1 MTDSNVLSAL
11 LPYPNE
17 DDFTSALAYL
27 VDPRRRNGP
36 EVLRWVLSLIPHLPQ
51 AFRFEDYTVSTQ
63 RTASSGRFDLLIRS
77 PSLDPKTQVVIE
89 NKVELSL
96 DDRSV
101 ESIQRYLEWL
111 RSYRGTSYYL
121 VLNTKY
127 SIPEG
132 AEIPEDVLVI
142 HWHMIANR
150 VKGYLFSLPSK
161 DSDVFSK
168 DFLEFLE
175 AHDMGPLDQLNFQ
188 DGTAFRDF
196 RTTNMKFD
204 YVLDSIRSH
213 FKPLGY
219 KVNRDIGLTYEEPY
233 YGVNLK
239 KGDYSELFYN
249 CIYFQDRKVGES
261 RSLFFVTQIFIE
273 EPKFYDFLE
282 SRYSELLPDIL
293 KGSEIN
299 FDDRYFWTMRKSL
312 ENTDYPDIESE
323 KDDLLGFAVDGL
335 KVYQNKLLPL
345 LEKAAKQYKN

>member
-1 MTDSNVLSAL
+1 M
-11 LPYPNE
+11 
-17 DDFTSALAYL
+17 
-27 VDPRRRNGP
+27 
-36 EVLRWVLSLIPHLPQ
+36 LRWVLSLIPHLPQ